1 MIDKNSH
8 LETPDQVQEDYE
20 KYCKII
26 QEQEP
31 DFEYYLANNNNA
43 NFMRF
48 GINQAIDRYKRGEI
62 SIDELAGNLLYTVD
76 NLFVFSKL
84 QLVLAGKLLQAR
96 RGNEPVPEDKDQIIF
111 SMDVHTIKEGQ
122 QE

>member
-1 MIDKNSH
+1 MAS
-8 LETPDQVQEDYE
+8 
-20 KYCKII
+20 
-26 QEQEP
+26 
-31 DFEYYLANNNNA
+31 F
-43 NFMRF
+43 
-48 GINQAIDRYKRGEI
+48 